1 MRDVFLSHAS
11 QDKREYV
18 IPLARKLEEAGIS
31 YWLDEAE
38 IRWGDKISSCISE
51 GLANSKFV
59 VVFLTPAF
67 LGRNWTETELSAALT
82 RENDEGRTVVLPIVT
97 GDPRILLARSPLLRD
112 KKYLEWKGSPEFIVT
127 ELQSLLLFTTIN
139 SSQDISYDDAL
150 TGILNRSW
158 IYDHLPKKIEE
169 AKQRDAILALLLV
182 DLDNFKR
189 VNDTFGHLIGD
200 ETLVEAAKRLVSAV
214 DNTASVARFAGDEF
228 LVLMEIQSTEQLE
241 LIAERIQQSF
251 LPPMTIDGQQIQVTT
266 TIGISL
272 YPKDGLDTHELL
284 RTADIAVYRGKQKR
298 RGSYLIYDAALDV
311 HGDVWD

>member
-97 GDPRILLARSPLLRD
+97 GDPRILLARYPLLRD

-158 IYDHLPKKIEE
+158 IYDHLPKIIEE

-182 DLDNFKR
+182 DILERFVSGSFPRFRAASANCRKYRRVQYGFK
-189 VNDTFGHLIGD
+189 
-200 ETLVEAAKRLVSAV
+200 
-214 DNTASVARFAGDEF
+214 
-228 LVLMEIQSTEQLE
+228 Q
-241 LIAERIQQSF
+241 
-251 LPPMTIDGQQIQVTT
+251 ID
-266 TIGISL
+266 
-272 YPKDGLDTHELL
+272 
-284 RTADIAVYRGKQKR
+284 R
-298 RGSYLIYDAALDV
+298 
-311 HGDVWD
+311 